1 MVTSTI
7 QFFHCYFISVILAVM
22 NHTVNTECAGYLIDK
37 PYEKIILP
45 KGVVTHG
52 LRILGLVE
60 AQRLGVP

>member
-1 MVTSTI
+1 M
-7 QFFHCYFISVILAVM
+7 ILAVM